1 MYLGIVQYFWIHM
14 LASWMTEVSR
24 LKKEHKWQVA
34 SDKCQVTRVRA
45 EETENNM

>member
-14 LASWMTEVSR
+14 LASSITKVSK
-24 LKKEHKWQVA
+24 LMKEHKRQVA

-45 EETENNM
+45 EEKENRM